1 MYLVPPAF
9 SLNLAKDHV
18 RCCGELETE
27 CKQCRISVK
36 RTDRDT
42 HMEECLM
49 VNVYCDCGASFK
61 RAEKE
66 EHIKNICALKEIEVC
81 FIFIVLK

>member
-1 MYLVPPAF
+1 M
-9 SLNLAKDHV
+9 AKDHV

-27 CKQCRISVK
+27 CEQCRISVK

-49 VNVYCDCGASFK
+49 ANVYCDCGASFK

-66 EHIKNICALKEIEVC
+66 EHIKNICALKEIDC
-81 FIFIVLK
+81 PLKCGKTIKRYVLSLKS